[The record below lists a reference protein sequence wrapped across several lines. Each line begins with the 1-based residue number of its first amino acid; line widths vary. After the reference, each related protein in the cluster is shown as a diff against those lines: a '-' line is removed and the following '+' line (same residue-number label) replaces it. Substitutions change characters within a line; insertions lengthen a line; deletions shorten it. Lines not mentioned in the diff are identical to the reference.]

1 MRRRTELFSKR
12 SLSKSLR
19 AVQSPPWRCVQ
30 IRYEDFINLNKMTED
45 TPWRNKAGI
54 WIKDMCVNVWMVFTE
69 WWRVNLLKQSFL
81 YLEITGNKTICL
93 VHRWSSLERFH
104 SCFSGVGDCQLKVTV
119 FQGFF
124 QNNCNKQQQSWRTT
138 FICCTKIDCCVSLN
152 KTDFFYWKYRKLNYN
167 MKYPQWRK
175 YQRIISFMSEIKAE
189 VRLYLWYHVRLLL
202 LLSWLLLHHHN
213 LIQKQKKDNHRNS
226 MEIKRKK
233 RRKRKW
239 QYFSKAPWWCGPLTP
254 TVSFMQNTKVT
265 GLRIHWTRTWHD
277 HGCHKRISPL
287 CIHIILKT
295 TPHFFKQ
302 LNWSYFNGP

>member
-1 MRRRTELFSKR
+1 MAKKNPLAYHIKKLHKFLSSKIDDSLHFIKLSKLTLKYCPRVLNLPVISQRAMRRRTELFSKR

-69 WWRVNLLKQSFL
+69 WWRVNLLKQTLL

-124 QNNCNKQQQSWRTT
+124 FKIIVINNNKVEEQHSFVAQKLTVVYHLTKQT
-138 FICCTKIDCCVSLN
+138 FFTENIENWIIIWSILNGGNISESFHSCLKLKLKWDFTFGIMYVFFCC
-152 KTDFFYWKYRKLNYN
+152 
-167 MKYPQWRK
+167 
-175 YQRIISFMSEIKAE
+175 
-189 VRLYLWYHVRLLL
+189 
-202 LLSWLLLHHHN
+202 
-213 LIQKQKKDNHRNS
+213 
-226 MEIKRKK
+226 
-233 RRKRKW
+233 
-239 QYFSKAPWWCGPLTP
+239 
-254 TVSFMQNTKVT
+254 
-265 GLRIHWTRTWHD
+265 
-277 HGCHKRISPL
+277 
-287 CIHIILKT
+287 
-295 TPHFFKQ
+295 
-302 LNWSYFNGP
+302 